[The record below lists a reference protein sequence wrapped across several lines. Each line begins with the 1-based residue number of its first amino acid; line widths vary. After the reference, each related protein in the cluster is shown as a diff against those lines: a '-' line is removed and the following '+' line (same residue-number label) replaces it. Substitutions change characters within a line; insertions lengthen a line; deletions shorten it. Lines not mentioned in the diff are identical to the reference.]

1 MELYYTSGACSLAV
15 HIVAR
20 ELELPI
26 TLNKVDLATHKTEDG
41 REFWSINP
49 KGYVPALKLKSG
61 EVLTEVAALLQYLAE
76 QAPQT
81 GLAPAHGTFERYRFN
96 EWLTF
101 ISSEIHKGF
110 GPLWSPVTPEA
121 MRQATI
127 KKLGQRFTYVDH
139 LLADQPYLM
148 GESFTAADA
157 YLFTVVNWAT
167 YHNVELTP
175 YPSLQAFLGRVYA
188 RSAVQQALRAEGL
201 LKEAA

>member
-96 EWLTF
+96 E
-101 ISSEIHKGF
+101 
-110 GPLWSPVTPEA
+110 
-121 MRQATI
+121 
-127 KKLGQRFTYVDH
+127 
-139 LLADQPYLM
+139 
-148 GESFTAADA
+148 
-157 YLFTVVNWAT
+157 
-167 YHNVELTP
+167 
-175 YPSLQAFLGRVYA
+175 
-188 RSAVQQALRAEGL
+188 
-201 LKEAA
+201 